1 MTRPSAPPPSRVG
14 ARPPR
19 ADQAG
24 VGRPGGLL
32 LASLTAFV
40 VLVVGQRLLPRHAA
54 EAPPAIP
61 APAPAPTPAPPPPAL
76 PTAPSPAPSPAPSIL
91 EAAGPTRHPAAR
103 AAAGARPSTDSDAE
117 SQSDKDVARQAWRR
131 NLPDLSHG
139 DGKASILIPLKGSIE
154 GASFRVTAR
163 PHTVKVTLPKAASMI
178 TMRMYRVNRD
188 GFRLLWIDQ
197 AEADADPKDGTS
209 IRIGLADVGDP
220 QVEIKDDF
228 VRVTVRRSA
237 EGAPPQGGAPEGLPP
252 DARPPEA
259 AQSPPPPSTPDAN
272 AD

>member
-14 ARPPR
+14 ARPRR
-19 ADQAG
+19 AGEAG

-32 LASLTAFV
+32 LAALTASV
-40 VLVVGQRLLPRHAA
+40 VLVIGQRLLPRHAA
-54 EAPPAIP
+54 EAPLATP
-61 APAPAPTPAPPPPAL
+61 APAPPPTPATPPPA
-76 PTAPSPAPSPAPSIL
+76 PPAAPSPPPAAPSIVA
-91 EAAGPTRHPAAR
+91 AAGPTRDPAAR
-103 AAAGARPSTDSDAE
+103 AAAGARPSTDSDPE
-117 SQSDKDVARQAWRR
+117 SPSDKDVARQAWRR
-131 NLPDLSHG
+131 NLPDLGHG

-163 PHTVKVTLPKAASMI
+163 PHTVRVTLPKAASMI

-197 AEADADPKDGTS
+197 AEADADPKDGTT

-228 VRVTVRRSA
+228 VRVTVRRSP
-237 EGAPPQGGAPEGLPP
+237 EGAPPEAP
-252 DARPPEA
+252 PPEA
-259 AQSPPPPSTPDAN
+259 HAPETAHPPPPPSTPDAS